1 MDNILEG
8 LFLGDINPSQDNMIM
23 SDHDY
28 QEARNKEFQ
37 AEEKLEKTLSEEQK
51 ELLKEYSDTTAAV
64 EYAVAKYHFLNGY
77 ILGVKM
83 MMEILK

>member
-1 MDNILEG
+1 
-8 LFLGDINPSQDNMIM
+8 M

-28 QEARNKEFQ
+28 REARNEELQ

-51 ELLKEYSDTTAAV
+51 ELLKEYSDTMAAV
-64 EYAVAKYHFLNGY
+64 EYAVAKYQFINGY

>member
-28 QEARNKEFQ
+28 QEARNKGFQ

-64 EYAVAKYHFLNGY
+64 EYAVAKCCTPFPAYGDSLSSPNC
-77 ILGVKM
+77 
-83 MMEILK
+83 